1 MNIGNISTENK
12 VVLNL
17 TYINNSNP
25 EQTENISLEF
35 DSGDNLN
42 KFQVLYNLYKNG
54 QQGDIFQ
61 EALAKEIYKTLSD
74 DEKKLID
81 SIKRGETTLVSTG
94 ISLDDSS
101 AITDEEYSL
110 AKGVPTSGYLSD
122 LKASEELDF
131 KNRELEKF
139 RKKMQKISGNQP
151 LDELVFDVQGTS
163 IRLSNIH
170 VTNLEKLDRDRI
182 KSPAFE

>member
-1 MNIGNISTENK
+1 MNIVSINTDNK
-12 VVLNL
+12 VVIKMTYMNQSNSQLENVTLELDNSSNSDNL
-17 TYINNSNP
+17 T
-25 EQTENISLEF
+25 
-35 DSGDNLN
+35 
-42 KFQVLYNLYKNG
+42 VLYNLYQNG
-54 QQGDIFQ
+54 QQGSLFQ
-61 EALAKEIYKTLSD
+61 QALAKEIYNNLSES
-74 DEKKLID
+74 EKKLID
-81 SIKRGETTLVSTG
+81 SVKKGELKLVSSNV
-94 ISLDDSS
+94 SLEDTSS
-101 AITDEEYSL
+101 MTEDNYSM
-110 AKGVPTSGYLSD
+110 AKGVPTSGYLAD

-163 IRLSNIH
+163 LRLSNIH